1 MVKPD
6 RPIFRPVL
14 MQQRS
19 RLRTEIIRSLARSDV
34 INNAEDIQQTYR
46 LSGKILILALQNGV
60 IAQEEWQ
67 LHSQIANSK
76 HEIFTLELIPGV
88 EQKEKK
94 QWQSNR
100 LKAGV

>member
-1 MVKPD
+1 
-6 RPIFRPVL
+6 
-14 MQQRS
+14 
-19 RLRTEIIRSLARSDV
+19 
-34 INNAEDIQQTYR
+34 
-46 LSGKILILALQNGV
+46 LALQNGV

-100 LKAGV
+100 LKAGA